1 MIDKQAKELRLQYCN
16 YGQEHVFKFWEI
28 LPSEKQVQLFQQAKN
43 LDLDYLSKIIR
54 NAISETPPPGKRFG
68 SIIPAKFVR
77 FPNSETDWQKWRE
90 AIAIGE
96 QKIRDGKVAAFTTAG
111 GEGTRLG
118 CIAPKGILSATPLK
132 KKSLFQVFAEKIKSA
147 ERNYETSIHWI
158 IMTSERTHNE
168 TIEFFGKNNSFGV
181 ENIHFVKQGQMP
193 AITCEGKII
202 MESTSRIAMHP
213 DGHGGS
219 LKALGKS
226 GLLTMLENMGIEILS
241 YFQIDNPLVRCI
253 DPYFIGMHVKNQ
265 SQMSSRM
272 VKKLYPDEKVG
283 VFCES
288 KGKIYVIEYSDLPKE
303 QAMLKDQ
310 DGNLMF
316 CAGNTAI
323 HLLDVQFIKQ
333 FNGKDISSEIPY
345 HIAQK
350 TISTINELGD
360 PINPQVSNGLKL
372 EMFLFDILPFA
383 ERTIILESERASN
396 FSPIKHLE
404 GMDSLK
410 TCMQDQLR
418 LFASWLLAAAVDIPT
433 DSNGLPPF
441 DIEIS
446 PMFADNKHDFLKK
459 WEKLDPKP
467 TIAAGQ
473 YIE

>member
-1 MIDKQAKELRLQYCN
+1 MIDRQAKELRLQYYN

-28 LPSEKQVQLFQQAKN
+28 LSAEKQAQLFQQAKN
-43 LDLDYLSKIIR
+43 LDLDYLSKIIKSAL
-54 NAISETPPPGKRFG
+54 NETSLPSRRL
-68 SIIPAKFVR
+68 SNIVPAKFVR
-77 FPNSETDWQKWRE
+77 FPNSETDWLKWKE
-90 AIAIGE
+90 ATAIGE
-96 QKIRDGKVAAFTTAG
+96 QKIREGKVAAFTTAG
-111 GEGTRLG
+111 GDGTRLG
-118 CIAPKGILSATPLK
+118 NISPKGMLSATPLK
-132 KKSLFQVFAEKIKSA
+132 KKSLFQIFAEKIKSA
-147 ERNYETSIHWI
+147 EQNYETSIYWI
-158 IMTSERTHNE
+158 VMTSERTHNE
-168 TIEFFGKNNSFGV
+168 TIEFFGKNNSFGI
-181 ENIHFVKQGQMP
+181 ENIHFIKQGQMP
-193 AITCEGKII
+193 AITCDGKII
-202 MESTSRIAMHP
+202 MESSSRIAMHP

-226 GLLTMLENMGIEILS
+226 GMLSMLENFGIEIIS

-288 KGKIYVIEYSDLPKE
+288 KGKTYVIEYSDLPKE
-303 QAMLKDQ
+303 QATLKDP
-310 DGNLMF
+310 DGNLVF

-323 HLLDVQFIKQ
+323 HLLDVQFVKR
-333 FNGKDISSEIPY
+333 FNGKDINSEIPY
-345 HIAQK
+345 HIAEK
-350 TISTINELGD
+350 TIPTINELGD
-360 PINPQVSNGLKL
+360 QIIPQSPNGVKL

-383 ERTIILESERASN
+383 ERTTILESERGSN

-410 TCMQDQLR
+410 TCMQDQLK
-418 LFASWLLAAAVDIPT
+418 LFASWLLAAGVDIPI

-446 PMFADNKHDFLKK
+446 PMFADNKHNFLRK
-459 WEKLDPKP
+459 WETLKPKP
-467 TIAAGQ
+467 AISPGQ